1 MKLINSSFEIIEQK
15 PGLEGMWKHVE
26 KCARTAYMSADSITE
41 DSYKRFLKMLYDRG
55 HWSCFEHATVYMI
68 YKYDNS
74 DSIPSIVSFYDKNP
88 YSRIFSITHEYS
100 TTVYIT
106 SNMRVILEHDRMD
119 DVKNYWSEKTTY
131 HIPRYSVRMI
141 SDIGVSREGNR
152 HRNSITESSTRYCN
166 FSKEKFGNELS
177 IMRNSDITQSE
188 FYPIEAM
195 HEFILNENTGC
206 TTDDYWYAANMFCEF
221 CYMKLLEKGWT
232 PQQARRIL
240 PLDLKTEVIYTAYI
254 NDWIHLLKLRTAP
267 DAHPDFREIAI
278 PLKDEF
284 INRGY
289 INGSLQ

>member
-55 HWSCFEHATVYMI
+55 HWSCFEHATVYML
-68 YKYDNS
+68 YKYDNN
-74 DSIPSIVSFYDKNP
+74 DSIPNIVSFYDKNP
-88 YSRIFSITHEYS
+88 YSKVFSITHEYS

-106 SNMRVILEHDRMD
+106 SNMRVILEHNRMD
-119 DVKNYWSEKTTY
+119 DVNNYWSEKTIY

-166 FSKEKFGNELS
+166 FSKDKFGKELS
-177 IMRNSDITQSE
+177 IIKNSDITQTE

-195 HEFILNENTGC
+195 HEFILNEDASC
-206 TTDDYWYAANMFCEF
+206 TPDDYWYAANKFCEF

-240 PLDLKTEVIYTAYI
+240 PLDLKTEVVYTAYI
-254 NDWIHLLKLRTAP
+254 DDWKHLLSLRTAN

-278 PLKDEF
+278 PLQEEF

-289 INGSLQ
+289 VQNN

>member
-1 MKLINSSFEIIEQK
+1 MKLINSSFEIIEQRL
-15 PGLEGMWKHVE
+15 GLEGMWKHIE

-68 YKYDNS
+68 YNYENS
-74 DSIPSIVSFYDKNP
+74 DSIPSIISFYDKNP
-88 YSRIFSITHEYS
+88 YSRIFSITYEYS

-119 DVKNYWSEKTTY
+119 DIKNYWSEKTIH

-177 IMRNSDITQSE
+177 IIRNSDITQSE

-195 HEFILNENTGC
+195 HEFILNENAGC

-254 NDWIHLLKLRTAP
+254 DDWIHLLKLRTAP

-289 INGSLQ
+289 IWE

>member
-1 MKLINSSFEIIEQK
+1 MKLINSSFEIIEQN

-74 DSIPSIVSFYDKNP
+74 DSIPSIVTFYDKNP
-88 YSRIFSITHEYS
+88 YSRVFSITHEYS

-106 SNMRVILEHDRMD
+106 SNMRVILEHDKMD
-119 DVKNYWSEKTTY
+119 DINNYWSEKTTY

-177 IMRNSDITQSE
+177 IMKNSDITQSE

-195 HEFILNENTGC
+195 HEFILNENAGC

-254 NDWIHLLKLRTAP
+254 DDWIHLLKLRTAQ

-278 PLKDEF
+278 PLEDEF

-289 INGSLQ
+289 ICE

>member
-88 YSRIFSITHEYS
+88 YSRVFSITHEYS

-106 SNMRVILEHDRMD
+106 SNMRVILEHDKMD
-119 DVKNYWSEKTTY
+119 DINNYWSEKTIY
-131 HIPRYSVRMI
+131 HIPRYSVRII

-166 FSKEKFGNELS
+166 FSKEKFGKELS
-177 IMRNSDITQSE
+177 IILNSDVNLAE
-188 FYPIEAM
+188 FYPADVIN
-195 HEFILNENTGC
+195 EFLTRKDENLTP
-206 TTDDYWYAANMFCEF
+206 DDYWYTANLFCEF
-221 CYMKLLEKGWT
+221 CYMQLLKKGWT

-240 PLDLKTEVIYTAYI
+240 PLDLKTEVVYTAFI
-254 NDWIHLLKLRTAP
+254 EDWIHLLNLRTAP

-284 INRGY
+284 ISRGY
-289 INGSLQ
+289 IND